1 MQHKRLRLFP
11 VTNTQHVP
19 SFLLILTHIPMDF
32 TAIQTTIQRYREEGK
47 KLFTSS
53 SFQSH
58 SLVML
63 HILSRIDKSIPVY
76 FINTGYHFPE
86 TIRFR
91 DYITEVFGLNTIDL
105 KSEVPKIMQRDNE
118 GRLLFASD
126 PDHCCYLN
134 KTQPM
139 DGILHS
145 HDVWINGVRAD
156 QSAVRAAMKVEQ
168 PAPHGTLR
176 FHPMLDWNAKMI
188 WDYQKEHTLP
198 KHPLEEKGYV
208 SIGCEPC
215 TRRLDPEMQER
226 EARWYGLKKVE
237 CGLHTE
243 LIK

>member
-1 MQHKRLRLFP
+1 
-11 VTNTQHVP
+11 VTFEQIKAK
-19 SFLLILTHIPMDF
+19 LEEYK
-32 TAIQTTIQRYREEGK
+32 AEGK
-47 KLFTSS
+47 QVFTSS

-63 HILSRIDKSIPVY
+63 HIISRIDNSIPVY

-86 TIRFR
+86 TIQFR
-91 DYITEVFGLNTIDL
+91 DFVTGQFKLNTVDL
-105 KSEVPKIMQRDNE
+105 KSETPKHMQIDSQ
-118 GRLLFASD
+118 GKLLFASD

-139 DGILHS
+139 DAILRS
-145 HDVWINGVRAD
+145 FDVWINGVRAD

-168 PAPHGTLR
+168 PAPHHTIR

-188 WDYQKEHTLP
+188 WQYQKEFNLP
-198 KHPLEEKGYV
+198 THPLELKGYV

-215 TRRLDPEMQER
+215 TRKLDPGMQER

-243 LIK
+243 LVTQ

>member
-1 MQHKRLRLFP
+1 MTFQEIKDKLSEYK
-11 VTNTQHVP
+11 Q
-19 SFLLILTHIPMDF
+19 
-32 TAIQTTIQRYREEGK
+32 AGK
-47 KLFTSS
+47 LLFTSS

-63 HILSRIDKSIPVY
+63 HILSRIDKTIPVY

-86 TIRFR
+86 TIQFR
-91 DYITEVFGLNTIDL
+91 DHISELFGLNTVDL
-105 KSEVPKIMQRDNE
+105 KSEVPKNMQRDAE
-118 GRLLFASD
+118 GKLLFASD

-139 DGILHS
+139 DGILRS
-145 HDVWINGVRAD
+145 NDVWINGVRAD

-168 PAPHGTLR
+168 AAPYGSIR

-188 WDYQKEHTLP
+188 WEYQKEHKLP
-198 KHPLEEKGYV
+198 MHPLELKGYV

-215 TRRLDPEMQER
+215 TRKLDPGMQER
-226 EARWYGLKKVE
+226 EARWFGLKKVE

-243 LIK
+243 LITK

>member
-1 MQHKRLRLFP
+1 MRFEEIKEKIGQYKR
-11 VTNTQHVP
+11 
-19 SFLLILTHIPMDF
+19 D
-32 TAIQTTIQRYREEGK
+32 GK
-47 KLFTSS
+47 LLFTSS

-63 HILSRIDKSIPVY
+63 HIISRIDNTIPVY

-86 TIRFR
+86 TMKFR
-91 DYITEVFGLNTIDL
+91 DHITNLFRLNTIDV
-105 KSEVPKIMQRDNE
+105 KSDVPKHMQRDSE

-139 DGILHS
+139 DGILRS

-168 PAPHGTLR
+168 PAPYDSIR

-188 WDYQKEHTLP
+188 WEYQKEYNLP
-198 KHPLEEKGYV
+198 IHPLEAKGYV

-215 TRRLDPEMQER
+215 TRKLDPGMQER

-243 LIK
+243 LVTK

>member
-1 MQHKRLRLFP
+1 MTF
-11 VTNTQHVP
+11 
-19 SFLLILTHIPMDF
+19 
-32 TAIQTTIQRYREEGK
+32 EEIKAKLELYKAAGK
-47 KLFTSS
+47 QVFTSS

-63 HILSRIDKSIPVY
+63 HIISRIDNSIPVY

-86 TIRFR
+86 TMQFR
-91 DYITEVFGLNTIDL
+91 DLISDQFKLNTIDL
-105 KSEVPKIMQRDNE
+105 KSDTPKSMQIDSQ
-118 GRLLFASD
+118 GKLLFASD

-139 DGILHS
+139 DGILRS
-145 HDVWINGVRAD
+145 FDVWINGVRAD

-168 PAPHGTLR
+168 PAPYNTIR
-176 FHPMLDWNAKMI
+176 FHPMLDWNSKMI
-188 WDYQKEHTLP
+188 WQYQKEFKLP
-198 KHPLEEKGYV
+198 AHPLELKGYV

-215 TRRLDPEMQER
+215 TRKLDPGMQER

-243 LIK
+243 LVTQ

>member
-1 MQHKRLRLFP
+1 VVFDSIKEKISLYKQ
-11 VTNTQHVP
+11 
-19 SFLLILTHIPMDF
+19 
-32 TAIQTTIQRYREEGK
+32 EGK
-47 KLFTSS
+47 SLFTSS

-63 HILSRIDKSIPVY
+63 HIISRIDKTIPVY

-86 TIRFR
+86 TIEFR
-91 DYITEVFGLNTIDL
+91 DKVTSLFGLNTIDL
-105 KSEVPKIMQRDNE
+105 KSDVSKHMQRDSE
-118 GRLLFASD
+118 GRLLFTSD

-139 DGILHS
+139 DGILRS
-145 HDVWINGVRAD
+145 YDVWINGVRAD

-168 PAPHGTLR
+168 PAPYNSIR
-176 FHPMLDWNAKMI
+176 FHPMLDWNSKMI
-188 WDYQKEHTLP
+188 WEYQKEHKLP
-198 KHPLEEKGYV
+198 QHPLDLKGYV

-215 TRRLDPEMQER
+215 TRRLDPGMQER

-243 LIK
+243 LITK